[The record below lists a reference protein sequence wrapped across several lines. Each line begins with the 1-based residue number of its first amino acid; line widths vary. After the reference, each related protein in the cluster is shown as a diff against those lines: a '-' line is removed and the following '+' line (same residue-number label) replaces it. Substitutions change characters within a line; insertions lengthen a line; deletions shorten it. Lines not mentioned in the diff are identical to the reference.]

1 MTKQLHKICIYY
13 DVMVVADTTDFPIN
27 IAMDNLPTIIENE
40 KPEYQYIHSIGSID
54 KENPWYS
61 AIPYG
66 DADGKPCCYYTED
79 AIKERQNVVKKVQ
92 GLLTK
97 EEWDALT
104 TELCEELK

>member
-1 MTKQLHKICIYY
+1 MTKKLHKIRIYY
-13 DVMVVADTTDFPIN
+13 DVMVVADNDCEYAFDAAKEQLIN
-27 IAMDNLPTIIENE
+27 IFENE
-40 KPEYQYIHSIGSID
+40 QPQFEYIHSIGSID
-54 KENPWYS
+54 KENPWYN

-66 DADGKPCCYYTED
+66 DTDGKPCCYYTED

-104 TELCEELK
+104 TQLCGD